1 MMLFG
6 LVVFCVLLLLF
17 PYLPA
22 MWETRRREAQD
33 RARSQAAPP
42 PAPPEA

>member
-1 MMLFG
+1 MLFG

-33 RARSQAAPP
+33 RARAASQAPP
-42 PAPPEA
+42 QEG